1 MTLAKRIL
9 TLEGTVLSVNI
20 TQEFKDK
27 ESGEI
32 TPKSFKLVFLE
43 DISKDLDGTKTQQ
56 TAIKIDGGKEEEL
69 KKLIMKKV
77 VIKNI
82 SYGKY
87 KDNDD
92 VFQEWLKCKVE
103 DIKVS

>member
-27 ESGEI
+27 EKWWNYSKVFQTI
-32 TPKSFKLVFLE
+32 FLE

-69 KKLIMKKV
+69 K
-77 VIKNI
+77 N
-82 SYGKY
+82 
-87 KDNDD
+87 
-92 VFQEWLKCKVE
+92 
-103 DIKVS
+103 